1 MGAGFDTEK
10 VHYNV
15 ESKRVLNFLSRA
27 QTICDPMDCS
37 LQGSSVHGILQARI
51 LQWVAI
57 PFSRDLP
64 DLEIEPGVFNIA
76 GRLFSTGVLPAYI
89 PSRVSIVLPPTST

>member
-27 QTICDPMDCS
+27 QTICDPMYYS
-37 LQGSSVHGILQARI
+37 PQGSSVHGILQARI

-57 PFSRDLP
+57 PFSRGSFPRIKSGSLT
-64 DLEIEPGVFNIA
+64 L
-76 GRLFSTGVLPAYI
+76 
-89 PSRVSIVLPPTST
+89 